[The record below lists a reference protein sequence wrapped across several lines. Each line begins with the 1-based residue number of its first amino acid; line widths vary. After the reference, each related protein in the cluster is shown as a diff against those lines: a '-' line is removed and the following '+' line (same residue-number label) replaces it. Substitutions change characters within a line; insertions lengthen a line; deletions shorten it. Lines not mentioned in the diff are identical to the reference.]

1 MKRTENFAQLFVT
14 FLCNPVAIRKVTR
27 YKGNVTACEPQ
38 QGSGEKWKRG
48 HRFESTLPPL
58 LPSLPAW
65 KNRRR
70 FYRVERRRGKKK
82 RKRGISNTETHRWR
96 WLRLTASAYA
106 FLHIPLSL
114 SLSRIQPDRLFKST
128 LDFFPSFFVFF
139 AVLFLLFLILSQRIL
154 DNCRC
159 LGIRSYVGFICRKY
173 GVIILRL
180 GRRRDIARFI
190 LFYYRMN

>member
-58 LPSLPAW
+58 LPFFPPW

-70 FYRVERRRGKKK
+70 FYRVERRREKKK
-82 RKRGISNTETHRWR
+82 KEKRNFQYRDSP
-96 WLRLTASAYA
+96 LTLITSDSFRVCFFTYSS
-106 FLHIPLSL
+106 FSL
-114 SLSRIQPDRLFKST
+114 SLSNPTGPT
-128 LDFFPSFFVFF
+128 LQIHSGFFSLVFRVFRGPLSSFSNFIAENFRQ
-139 AVLFLLFLILSQRIL
+139 LSM
-154 DNCRC
+154 
-159 LGIRSYVGFICRKY
+159 LGNT
-173 GVIILRL
+173 ILRWIYL
-180 GRRRDIARFI
+180 
-190 LFYYRMN
+190 

>member
-1 MKRTENFAQLFVT
+1 MRTAT
-14 FLCNPVAIRKVTR
+14 RKWRKVETR
-27 YKGNVTACEPQ
+27 PPIRIDSSPSPPFSPRLEKPAAFL
-38 QGSGEKWKRG
+38 SGGKEEG
-48 HRFESTLPPL
+48 
-58 LPSLPAW
+58 
-65 KNRRR
+65 
-70 FYRVERRRGKKK
+70 GKKK
-82 RKRGISNTETHRWR
+82 KEKRNFQYRDSP
-96 WLRLTASAYA
+96 LTLITSDSFRVCFFTYSS
-106 FLHIPLSL
+106 F

>member
-1 MKRTENFAQLFVT
+1 MRTAT
-14 FLCNPVAIRKVTR
+14 RKWRKVETR
-27 YKGNVTACEPQ
+27 PPIRIDPSPSPPFSPRLEKPAAFL
-38 QGSGEKWKRG
+38 SGGKEEG
-48 HRFESTLPPL
+48 
-58 LPSLPAW
+58 
-65 KNRRR
+65 
-70 FYRVERRRGKKK
+70 GKKK
-82 RKRGISNTETHRWR
+82 KEKRNFQYRWR

>member
-27 YKGNVTACEPQ
+27 YKSNVTACEPQ

-58 LPSLPAW
+58 LPFLPPW

-82 RKRGISNTETHRWR
+82 KGKEE
-96 WLRLTASAYA
+96 
-106 FLHIPLSL
+106 FPIPLTLITSDSFRVCFFTYSSF

-128 LDFFPSFFVFF
+128 LDFFPSVFRVF
-139 AVLFLLFLILSQRIL
+139 RGPLSSFSNFRQL
-154 DNCRC
+154 SM
-159 LGIRSYVGFICRKY
+159 LGNT
-173 GVIILRL
+173 ILRW
-180 GRRRDIARFI
+180 I
-190 LFYYRMN
+190 YS